1 METPPTRLAI
11 GALSQRT
18 GSRVETI
25 RYYEHVG
32 LLPRPPRSPG
42 GYRQYGRDHLE
53 RLAFI
58 RRARALGFSLDE
70 VRRLLQLA
78 DERRRPCAEARA
90 VAAVHLADVRAKIAD
105 LRRMERVM
113 RETAA
118 RCETGTGSECALIE
132 ALSSES
138 GSARP
143 IAAGTVRAPSGS
155 ARGPGA
161 APVARARARRRPA
174 RQSPRPSGIRSL

>member
-1 METPPTRLAI
+1 METLPSRLAI

-32 LLPRPPRSPG
+32 LLARPPRSPG
-42 GYRQYGRDHLE
+42 GYRQYGREHLE

-58 RRARALGFSLDE
+58 RRARALGFSLDD

-90 VAAVHLADVRAKIAD
+90 VAAMHLADVNAKIAD
-105 LRRMERVM
+105 LRRMARVL
-113 RETAA
+113 RETVG

-138 GSARP
+138 GSVTPNTAGKAR
-143 IAAGTVRAPSGS
+143 ASSRTEAT
-155 ARGPGA
+155 A
-161 APVARARARRRPA
+161 APRPPAPA
-174 RQSPRPSGIRSL
+174 RDRGREAERRSKAHRG

>member
-1 METPPTRLAI
+1 METLPTRLAI

-42 GYRQYGRDHLE
+42 GYRQYGREHLE

-70 VRRLLQLA
+70 VRRLLRLA
-78 DERRRPCAEARA
+78 DGRRRPCAEARA
-90 VAAVHLADVRAKIAD
+90 VAAAHLADVRAKIGD
-105 LRRMERVM
+105 LRRMERVL
-113 RETAA
+113 RETIA

-132 ALSSES
+132 ALSNEPGPATPIVAGKARTRGNS
-138 GSARP
+138 G
-143 IAAGTVRAPSGS
+143 APTSS
-155 ARGPGA
+155 P
-161 APVARARARRRPA
+161 PARRRTA
-174 RQSPRPSGIRSL
+174 RQDARSGKESNDTHH